1 MLELGGRASAIVLK
15 LQKRSWWP
23 RREQPPQVTLPGEA
37 APGLEPALCL
47 LGGDSASLRGLES
60 QLCGSR
66 AAEAGLGP
74 ASSPGSAGE
83 GVPVVRQV
91 EPGPGA
97 GQATSPPSPGCE
109 TLSGSSLLE
118 PLRCSEHL
126 LAAMVY
132 FVTLGQLLL

>member
-60 QLCGSR
+60 RLCGSR

-83 GVPVVRQV
+83 GMP
-91 EPGPGA
+91 PGA
-97 GQATSPPSPGCE
+97 CGE
-109 TLSGSSLLE
+109 TGRARGRELGRRHPHPHLAVRLSQGVLFSSLSPALSTFW
-118 PLRCSEHL
+118 PPWC
-126 LAAMVY
+126 
-132 FVTLGQLLL
+132 TL